1 MSNRE
6 IHLPAN
12 LYPCLWFQ
20 SNAAEAVNYYN
31 TVFRNSAIYSSGEMA
46 CSFQLM
52 DTRFIAINGNREN
65 GFNPAVS
72 FFVYC
77 GSENEIERLYD
88 LLRQDGNVLMPLGA
102 YPWASKYAWVSD
114 KYGINWQLD
123 IDDIK
128 TKHKIVPALMFANH
142 KAASVKLAVEHYT
155 GIIPQSRILLE
166 SPFGPDAGMPEDAVL
181 FAQIKLNQFVLNCMA
196 SPVEHHFDFNPAV
209 SFVIECS
216 GQDDIDYYWD
226 ELGKNGTY
234 QMCGWL
240 TDQFGVS
247 WQIIPDRLPELLS
260 SPGNA
265 GKLFPVMTQMRK
277 INISD
282 MESALSR

>member
-1 MSNRE
+1 MNQSE
-6 IHLPAN
+6 INLPSGI
-12 LYPCLWFQ
+12 YPCLWFEA
-20 SNAAEAVNYYN
+20 NASEAAAYYSS
-31 TVFRNSAIYSSGEMA
+31 VFRNSAIFSSNDLA

-52 DTRFIAINGNREN
+52 DTKFIAINGSRGNN
-65 GFNPAVS
+65 FNQAVS

-77 GSENEIERLYD
+77 GSDNEIERLYD

-102 YPWASKYAWVSD
+102 YPWTSKYAWVSD

-128 TKHKIVPALMFANH
+128 TKHKIVPALMFAND
-142 KAASVKLAVEHYT
+142 KAASVKMAVEHYT
-155 GIIPQSRILLE
+155 AIIPQSRILLE
-166 SPFGPDAGMPEDAVL
+166 SPFDPDSGMPEGAVL

-196 SPVEHHFDFNPAV
+196 SPVEHNFDFNPSV

-226 ELGKNGTY
+226 ELGKNGSY

-240 TDQFGVS
+240 TDRFGVS
-247 WQIIPDRLPELLS
+247 WQIIPERLAEMLS
-260 SPGNA
+260 NPGNA
-265 GKLFPVMTQMRK
+265 GKIFPVMTQMRK
-277 INISD
+277 IDISLL
-282 MESALSR
+282 ESTLSQ